1 MNKKILKICII
12 AILLLIAGVSY
23 SCQRLQ
29 NIDSFED
36 NEPTIIEETSSEA
49 EVSNENYFLQVTEN
63 QSCVVY
69 ICGEVVSPGVYELNS
84 SDRIA
89 SALEMAGGFTDL
101 AAREYIN
108 LAEYVTDGMK
118 IYIPSIEESRS
129 GLISE
134 SQATD
139 TSGNGLININT
150 ATKEQL
156 MTLKGIGE
164 SRAEDIIAYR
174 ESNQGFKSIE
184 DIMNVSGIKDALF
197 NKIKDNITV

>member
-1 MNKKILKICII
+1 
-12 AILLLIAGVSY
+12 
-23 SCQRLQ
+23 
-29 NIDSFED
+29 
-36 NEPTIIEETSSEA
+36 
-49 EVSNENYFLQVTEN
+49 
-63 QSCVVY
+63 
-69 ICGEVVSPGVYELNS
+69 
-84 SDRIA
+84 
-89 SALEMAGGFTDL
+89 
-101 AAREYIN
+101 
-108 LAEYVTDGMK
+108 MK
-118 IYIPSIEESRS
+118 IYIPSIEESKS

-134 SQATD
+134 GQATD